1 MSAWCCVIGEPV
13 ADPAPG
19 PVVGRRLA
27 LVLATSTGGVGQHV
41 RSVSAA
47 LVQAGAQV
55 LVCGPAATDEL
66 FDFSAGG
73 AAFAPVEIAPGLRPL
88 ADLRAA
94 RRLRRLTAHCEVVH
108 AHGLRAGLVALLA
121 GTGRRGPLVVT
132 WHNRVLATGLRAR
145 ALTPLERRVAR
156 GADVG
161 LGASEDLVARI
172 RRFGGRDV
180 RLSEVAA
187 PLLPPPAR
195 PASVVRAELGAAD
208 RPLVLAVGR
217 LHPQKGFD
225 VLIQAAARWRDRTP
239 TPYVVI
245 AGDGPLRSRL
255 ADDIVATG
263 APVVLLGRRDDV
275 ADLLAAA
282 DVVVLPSRWEARS
295 LVAQE
300 ALRAG
305 RPLVA
310 TSVGGVPG
318 LVADGAVLVSPDDPV
333 ALDLAVR
340 RLLDHPDRAA
350 ALAERGVAR
359 ARTWPGE
366 ADTATQLARLYAELL
381 GRRRVD
387 PATRR
392 SAFARVLP

>member
-1 MSAWCCVIGEPV
+1 MAEPS
-13 ADPAPG
+13 PG
-19 PVVGRRLA
+19 PVAGRRLA

-47 LVQAGAQV
+47 LVAAGAQV

-88 ADLRAA
+88 ADLRAV
-94 RRLRRLTAHCEVVH
+94 RRLRRRTAHCELVH
-108 AHGLRAGLVALLA
+108 AHGLRAGLVARLA
-121 GTGRRGPLVVT
+121 GTGRPGPLVVS

-161 LGASEDLVARI
+161 LGASEDLVTRI
-172 RRFGGRDV
+172 RALGGRDV
-180 RLSEVAA
+180 RLGEVAA
-187 PLLPPPAR
+187 PALPPPATP
-195 PASVVRAELGAAD
+195 PAAIRAELGATD

-225 VLIQAAARWRDRTP
+225 VLIRAAAGWRDRTP
-239 TPYVVI
+239 VPLVAI
-245 AGDGPLRSRL
+245 AGDGPLQSRL
-255 ADDIVATG
+255 AGQIAATG
-263 APVVLLGRRDDV
+263 APVRLLGRREDV

-282 DVVVLPSRWEARS
+282 DLVVLPSRWEARS

-310 TSVGGVPG
+310 TTVGGLPG
-318 LVADGAVLVSPDDPV
+318 LVADGATLVAPDDPA
-333 ALDLAVR
+333 ALDLAVL

-350 ALAERGVAR
+350 ALAARGQAR
-359 ARTWPGE
+359 SLTWPTE
-366 ADTATQLARLYAELL
+366 ADTAAHLARLYAELL

-387 PATRR
+387 PTSGR
-392 SAFARVLP
+392 SRSGRVLR